1 MVEKNYKISF
11 KIKQNLNAYQIE
23 NYDIKTLN
31 ENSNNLMKYC
41 IKFELTINKGSIYN
55 FFFFFCVLVTHEKFV
70 YR

>member
-55 FFFFFCVLVTHEKFV
+55 FFFFCVLVTHEKFV

>member
-11 KIKQNLNAYQIE
+11 KIKQNLNACQIE

-41 IKFELTINKGSIYN
+41 IKFELTIIKGPYTI
-55 FFFFFCVLVTHEKFV
+55 FFFFLCIGHS
-70 YR
+70 